1 MAGVVDPHIDA
12 FEMMQRQAQ
21 NAIDLFRVPDV
32 AGKRDGAIGITDA
45 YAGSFGASCLAREQ
59 DHAGSLHGPHLCG
72 CPPDSP
78 RNPRAHHYL
87 ACEFHA
93 RVVFSATRQVKV
105 RSVAVVAQFE
115 LRISQGVIP
124 KSPRFYQRAEG
135 SPLPHSVVAK
145 MPSEIQ
151 NEPLPASW
159 SLPR

>member
-45 YAGSFGASCLAREQ
+45 YAGSFGASCIAREQ
-59 DHAGSLHGPHLCG
+59 DHASSFRGNHFGDSLA
-72 CPPDSP
+72 DSH
-78 RNPRAHHYL
+78 RSARDHHYL
-87 ACEFHA
+87 ACELIA

-105 RSVAVVAQFE
+105 RSSVVVAQFE
-115 LRISQGVIP
+115 LRISQGYER
-124 KSPRFYQRAEG
+124 KCPRFYQRAEG